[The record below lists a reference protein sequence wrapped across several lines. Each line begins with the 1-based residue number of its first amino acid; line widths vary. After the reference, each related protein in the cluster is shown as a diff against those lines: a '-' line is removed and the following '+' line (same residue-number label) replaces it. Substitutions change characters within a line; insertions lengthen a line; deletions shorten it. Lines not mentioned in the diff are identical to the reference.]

1 MNPPFSAVAHV
12 DRTMKDAALRHIASA
27 LARLES
33 GGRLV
38 AITSASCAPD
48 APAWRDAFA
57 RLQETGRVLFTAAI
71 DGKVYAKHGTRS
83 EEHTSELQSLMPHLV
98 CRLPLEKKKTKTHH
112 TQLYHSV

>member
-71 DGKVYAKHGTRS
+71 DGKVYAKHGT
-83 EEHTSELQSLMPHLV
+83 TIDT
-98 CRLPLEKKKTKTHH
+98 RLPVLEDRQSNRLTTS
-112 TQLYHSV
+112 T

>member
-57 RLQETGRVLFTAAI
+57 RLQEPGRVLFPAAI
-71 DGKVYAKHGTRS
+71 HGTVHS
-83 EEHTSELQSLMPHLV
+83 QLCTPHEHRQTVNHK
-98 CRLPLEKKKTKTHH
+98 LPAHETRPTAKRK
-112 TQLYHSV
+112 